1 MRGQTPGQAS
11 RTPVPECLAACGGG
25 TLPRA
30 QVPHL
35 SSARGGL
42 GRRRDPG
49 SPQPADLGAEL
60 QAGSCRRGPSTA
72 PLGRP
77 GERGRSPPR
86 GGARGGARGVPSGPA
101 SGLCLPAPRASGTR
115 RPTGRLRPPHSAR
128 PASGQLT
135 WAPRRRLPRSAP
147 PARLGSARLGPV
159 RLSTGG
165 AARASARAR
174 RRLGLRADW
183 PRTRRGARVPAAA
196 SAARAGSRGDLSS
209 GGAEARLGGEEE
221 AAGGRKRGRARPR
234 RGAQAASLGVGLSSC
249 QLLHAALFLSVEKFP
264 GGDGGKP
271 RSRLA
276 VPSLDFGATP
286 IMGKPFPKPPPHR
299 PLLQARPKMHHS
311 LRTAQ

>member
-86 GGARGGARGVPSGPA
+86 GGTRGGARGVPSGPA
-101 SGLCLPAPRASGTR
+101 SGLCLPAPRASRTR
-115 RPTGRLRPPHSAR
+115 RPTGRLRPPTQPGPPRVSSPGLRAAASRALR
-128 PASGQLT
+128 P
-135 WAPRRRLPRSAP
+135 RLGL
-147 PARLGSARLGPV
+147 ARLGSVRFGSPREEPPGLRLAR
-159 RLSTGG
+159 GG
-165 AARASARAR
+165 ASGSVLIGQGPGVERAY
-174 RRLGLRADW
+174 
-183 PRTRRGARVPAAA
+183 PPQP
-196 SAARAGSRGDLSS
+196 
-209 GGAEARLGGEEE
+209 
-221 AAGGRKRGRARPR
+221 RPR
-234 RGAQAASLGVGLSSC
+234 A
-249 QLLHAALFLSVEKFP
+249 P
-264 GGDGGKP
+264 GP
-271 RSRLA
+271 A
-276 VPSLDFGATP
+276 ET
-286 IMGKPFPKPPPHR
+286 
-299 PLLQARPKMHHS
+299 
-311 LRTAQ
+311 